1 MIIDNYKK
9 LLLKNKNFKI
19 MKSFRFEYFL
29 TLLKNS
35 DLIVGNSSAAL
46 MEAPIYGIPAINIG
60 NRQKNRFFHVS
71 IKNVPF
77 SQNEIVSAIKNMQTK
92 KYKFTKHFGKGNSSI
107 LISNILKTKKIWK
120 ISKQKQMVI
129 QDI

>member
-60 NRQKNRFFHVS
+60 NRQENRFFHVS
-71 IKNVPF
+71 IKMCHLMKT
-77 SQNEIVSAIKNMQTK
+77 EIVSAIKNIRK
-92 KYKFTKHFGKGNSSI
+92 
-107 LISNILKTKKIWK
+107 
-120 ISKQKQMVI
+120 
-129 QDI
+129 